1 VCYVFLNMLTT
12 ICIGLIKD
20 NTLHSPLLFDIP
32 LAERRVRNN
41 GAYGKNAFLKFNTIV
56 QATLHQHELLEK

>member
-1 VCYVFLNMLTT
+1 MLTT

-20 NTLHSPLLFDIP
+20 NTLHSPLLFVLPKDG
-32 LAERRVRNN
+32 RKNN
-41 GAYGKNAFLKFNTIV
+41 GAYGKNAFPKFNTIV

>member
-1 VCYVFLNMLTT
+1 MRYVFLNMLMT

-20 NTLHSPLLFDIP
+20 HTLCSPLLFDIP

-41 GAYGKNAFLKFNTIV
+41 GAYGKNAFPKFNTIV
-56 QATLHQHELLEK
+56 QTTLYQHELLEK